1 MAAELEEAH
10 AALERALAHDR
21 SGREREA
28 IPHYRS
34 ALAAGGLTVEEEQEA
49 LLGLGSSLRV
59 LGEYEP
65 ACEVLVAAHERFPE
79 YRAFEPFLAMTL
91 LNLGRHDEATELL
104 LRCLAETSAD
114 PSVSRY
120 RRALLAYAPRLD
132 ETWG

>member
-1 MAAELEEAH
+1 MGAELDEAR

-28 IPHYRS
+28 SPHYRS
-34 ALAAGGLTVEEEQEA
+34 ALAAGGLTVEGEQEA
-49 LLGLGSSLRV
+49 LLGLGSSLRT

-65 ACEVLVAAHERFPE
+65 AREVLVAAHDRFPD

-91 LNLGRHDEATELL
+91 HNLGRHGEAAELL
-104 LRCLAETSAD
+104 LRCLAETSSD

-120 RRALLAYAPRLD
+120 RRALLLYASRLD
-132 ETWG
+132 ETWE